1 MYFLRHWITIVKKS
15 IVYFNVV
22 QLSLEIILSAIYNA
36 KLVILA
42 NYSFYR
48 LLNFPTKIIAILPEI

>member
-1 MYFLRHWITIVKKS
+1 MEVFLLLCLILITIYTAKI
-15 IVYFNVV
+15 IV
-22 QLSLEIILSAIYNA
+22 
-36 KLVILA
+36 LA

>member
-42 NYSFYR
+42 NY
-48 LLNFPTKIIAILPEI
+48 

>member
-36 KLVILA
+36 ELVILA